1 MNKDFDKAVELA
13 REEADFKK
21 RKKYYEDSV
30 KAIVEDAPVA
40 ILLHVN
46 EQKIH
51 HKYVKGFQMIPGGPD
66 RHAPGLARPGLTLI
80 T

>member
-1 MNKDFDKAVELA
+1 M
-13 REEADFKK
+13 
-21 RKKYYEDSV
+21 

-51 HKYVKGFQMIPGGPD
+51 HKYVKGFQMIPAGLID
-66 RHAPGLARPGLTLI
+66 MHRGLARPGLSPAPPRRSSRPGRAPATARHQSRNQP
-80 T
+80 